1 MRELEA
7 LAEVAVAVGANVQPG
22 QVVQVTADIEQAE
35 VVRAVADAAYGRG
48 ARFVDAQLRDPA
60 LQRSLVVHGPAEAYV
75 PSWSDAPTYGLDEV
89 AGARIMIVGPVL
101 PGPLDDLDPVL
112 VDRARPPRSQAWRE
126 VEYRVNSTIIPGP
139 HRAWA
144 GACFPQLSADDALR
158 RLWREIAVACRLD
171 TEDPPAAW
179 RRRFAELAD
188 RAEELTKMGLDAIRL
203 SGPGTSL
210 EVGLL
215 PGARWESPTNRSQ
228 RGVLHAWNLP
238 SEEIYTSPDPT
249 RVNGDVRLT
258 RPAVVDGANV
268 EKVTLTFA
276 DGEVT
281 KITGGEGI
289 GRLRTFV
296 DRDPGT
302 RRVGELALVDAD
314 SAVAAIDHPF
324 GLVLLDENAASHIAL
339 GFGFA
344 ELADEQARAR
354 VNQSADHLDLTIGSR
369 EVDVIGVEHGGRHE
383 RPLMRNGRW
392 ALSPLGRRY
401 C

>member
-1 MRELEA
+1 
-7 LAEVAVAVGANVQPG
+7 
-22 QVVQVTADIEQAE
+22 
-35 VVRAVADAAYGRG
+35 
-48 ARFVDAQLRDPA
+48 
-60 LQRSLVVHGPAEAYV
+60 
-75 PSWSDAPTYGLDEV
+75 
-89 AGARIMIVGPVL
+89 
-101 PGPLDDLDPVL
+101 
-112 VDRARPPRSQAWRE
+112 
-126 VEYRVNSTIIPGP
+126 
-139 HRAWA
+139 
-144 GACFPQLSADDALR
+144 
-158 RLWREIAVACRLD
+158 
-171 TEDPPAAW
+171 
-179 RRRFAELAD
+179 
-188 RAEELTKMGLDAIRL
+188 MGLDAIRL

-344 ELADEQARAR
+344 ELADEQTRAR